1 MQKLEKIEQIKETI
15 AAQDAVLL
23 YISAPNCSVC
33 DALRPKID
41 AFFAERYPKVVRI
54 QANIADTPELGAE
67 FGVLSA
73 PAILLFFDGKEF
85 LREGRNVSLQQM
97 AERVD
102 KIYNLYFEG

>member
-1 MQKLEKIEQIKETI
+1 MKKLTDIEEIRTNI
-15 AAQDAVLL
+15 AENDAVLL

-41 AFFAERYPKVVRI
+41 AFFAEHYPKVVRI
-54 QANIADTPELGAE
+54 QANIAQTPELGAE
-67 FGVLSA
+67 FQILSA

-97 AERVD
+97 AQRVD
-102 KIYNLYFEG
+102 KIYNLYFED